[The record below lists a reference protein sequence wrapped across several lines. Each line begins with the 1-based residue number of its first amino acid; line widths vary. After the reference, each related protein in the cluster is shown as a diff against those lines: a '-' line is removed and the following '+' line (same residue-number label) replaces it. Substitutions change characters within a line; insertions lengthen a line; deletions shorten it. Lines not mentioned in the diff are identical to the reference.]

1 MTPARAV
8 LLTMYKE
15 AGGQLELPK
24 SAGTEA
30 FNDAREID
38 GAYNG
43 LDEVNL
49 LEGLSSGTHILV
61 PCF

>member
-1 MTPARAV
+1 
-8 LLTMYKE
+8 MYEE

-24 SAGTEA
+24 SAGTET
-30 FNDAREID
+30 FNDVREID

-49 LEGLSSGTHILV
+49 LEGLSSGIHILV